1 MKRLALACLLVT
13 VFTAPSFAQSEIKRL
28 VRLDGWIVDS
38 WCGTKNANTESTEDT
53 LACVKKGAKLILVT
67 SDGTSYAL
75 ADQERA
81 LQYVGQEIKLF
92 GMVDK
97 DRNLTVGNYIGI
109 DKTDP
114 TKGSKPEKAVNLLLR
129 RTGSTK
135 RAQPGESDAESKSS
149 AAPKPTESS
158 EPAKKDD

>member
-1 MKRLALACLLVT
+1 LACLLVT
-13 VFTAPSFAQSEIKRL
+13 VVTAPSLAQSEIKTL

-38 WCGTKNANTESTEDT
+38 WCGAKNANVESTEDT
-53 LACVKKGAKLILVT
+53 LACVKKGAKLVLVT
-67 SDGTSYAL
+67 FDGTSYAL

-92 GMVDK
+92 GLVDK
-97 DRNLTVGNYIGI
+97 DRNLTVGNYIGL
-109 DKTDP
+109 DKRDP

-129 RTGSTK
+129 KTGSTK
-135 RAQPGESDAESKSS
+135 RTQPGKPNAEPRS
-149 AAPKPTESS
+149 AETPEPTESS